1 MKYVLVIMGV
11 FTSLLA
17 FQSQFTLTF
26 SPEQLKFK
34 TLSNYDIV
42 VYGDFSM
49 SNEVGKPS
57 IPFGILH
64 VALPGGMRAI
74 DIELIQTEDETL
86 RQSFNLLPVQ
96 KPRKISEKKQAVI
109 QPPGDTYYENIV
121 YPEKPVEIIGNGD
134 IAGQNLCALK
144 VYPISYVP
152 GEGKIIL
159 HKVLEFRIITEKGRE
174 PRKIRLTNL
183 SRSLYETQIKNMVLN
198 PQDVYLK
205 SAAPSGSKLDPG
217 DYDYVIITTS
227 SLSYYWDSLLTW
239 KKKKGLKD
247 TLVTVNWIYGAYS
260 GSDNAEKIR
269 NFIIDANSTWGTVWF
284 VIGGDA
290 DQIPMETKSF
300 YVNSS
305 WYDVP
310 SDFYYADYDDDW
322 YQEVYVGR
330 IPADNYT
337 QINIFV
343 NKLIKYEVDPPVANY
358 PLKIL
363 FIGMDLDDYTQSE
376 TLKDNI
382 DNYYVPSRFSI
393 TKVYDSDASNHK
405 TDAINA
411 LNSGQNIVNH
421 SDHSD
426 WDQLGVGS
434 YNHGWVLYS
443 SDIDN
448 LTNTNKTC
456 IFYSLGCWSNAFDYS
471 DAISEHFIVYNASQA
486 GVAYIGNTRYGWYN
500 SGYYNTL
507 SMKMDM
513 EWWKSLF
520 TYHKYNIGV
529 TLADSKNRNY
539 PSDDGEKYIHYEL
552 CLLGDPQ
559 MPIWTDTPGTLTV
572 TYADTIAAWPND
584 FTVTVTHNGSPVE
597 NAYVCLYKD
606 NEVYERDYTNAS
618 GQVVFSINPTTEGVM
633 FVTVTKQDYLPHLGF
648 SVVTS
653 GPPVADFT
661 ADPTT
666 GLVPLTVSFTDLST
680 GSITSWHWYFGD
692 GHESYD
698 QNPTHTYENEGT
710 FDVTLIIS
718 GPLGSDTAI
727 KTNYIAINCDNA
739 FLPETVGINRG
750 RSKAARIYAT
760 TDVTTSAFQIGA
772 CFDPTYIHV
781 DSISLEGTVFD
792 TAWGGSGPDY
802 FIKDIN
808 DTDGIWQAVV
818 LYSFASPPVK
828 FLKPLTGEPI
838 LTVYYR
844 VDSTASV
851 GDTFIVTL
859 SNDCGSNLFGDS
871 LGNDVYACLYKQVIV
886 TLSEPE
892 FIRGDA
898 NANGGVN
905 VTDCSYILNH
915 LLPNP
920 DFPCEDASDCNDDG
934 TLTIVDASYLL
945 NNLLPSPNLPPPN
958 GTCGVDPTPDDLNC
972 DSFPPCG
979 VRLNY
984 QPFNPA
990 NKVYLEYTIA
1000 DDVLEVDL
1008 VVENSS
1014 PVTAFQFALD
1024 FDTNAVS
1031 LSREEFTKA
1040 VDQFKILRSVRS
1052 QNTIHVIGLYDLK
1065 PFDETSPVLE
1075 PGKHVIFRLYFYGD
1089 LSTIPKIS
1097 TAVLSD
1103 PEGLDLYP
1111 AISGP
1116 LSKDSESAEFTLLPA
1131 FPNPAYGNTMIKY
1144 SLPQDSHVRLSVY
1157 NIAGQR
1163 LVDLINGFQRK
1174 GVKTYN
1180 WDLKDGSGKRLPSGV
1195 YFYSLEAGG
1204 HRSIRK
1210 LIILNDR

>member
-1 MKYVLVIMGV
+1 MKYVLVIIGV

-17 FQSQFTLTF
+17 FQSQFSLTF
-26 SPEQLKFK
+26 SPDQLKFK
-34 TLSNYDIV
+34 TLSNYDFV

-49 SNEVGKPS
+49 SNDVGKPS
-57 IPFGILH
+57 IPSGILH
-64 VALPGGMRAI
+64 VALPEGMRAI
-74 DIELIQTEDETL
+74 DIELIRTEDETL
-86 RQSFNLLPVQ
+86 HQFFNLLPVQ
-96 KPRKISEKKQAVI
+96 PPRKINEKKRAVI

-152 GEGKIIL
+152 EEGKIIL

-198 PQDVYLK
+198 PQDVHLK
-205 SAAPSGSKLDPG
+205 SSAPSGSKLDPG

-269 NFIIDANSTWGTVWF
+269 NFVIDANSTWGTVWF

-290 DQIPMETKSF
+290 DQIPMKTKSF
-300 YVNSS
+300 YVNST

-337 QINIFV
+337 QINIFA

-434 YNHGWVLYS
+434 YNHGWALYS

-500 SGYYNTL
+500 SGYYNSL

-520 TYHKYNIGV
+520 TYNKYNVGV

-572 TYADTIAAWPND
+572 TYADTIAAWPSD

-666 GLVPLTVSFTDLST
+666 GPTPLTVSFTDLST
-680 GSITSWHWYFGD
+680 GGITSWHWFFGD
-692 GHESYD
+692 GEESYEH
-698 QNPTHTYENEGT
+698 NPTHIYTEEGS
-710 FDVTLIIS
+710 FDVTLIVS
-718 GPLGSDTAI
+718 GPAGADTAI
-727 KTNYIAINCDNA
+727 KTDYINVVCDNVM
-739 FLPETVGINRG
+739 LPETVLAYPGGHFRLQILAETNVP
-750 RSKAARIYAT
+750 T
-760 TDVTTSAFQIGA
+760 QAFQMGS
-772 CFDPTYIHV
+772 CFDPNYIQI
-781 DSISLEGTVFD
+781 DSVNYSNTVFD
-792 TAWGGSGPDY
+792 TAWGGSGPEYLNPYID
-802 FIKDIN
+802 N
-808 DTDGIWQAVV
+808 DTGNFQVACVFDMT
-818 LYSFASPPVK
+818 PPLEK
-828 FLKPLTGEPI
+828 KLNPMNQEPI
-838 LTVYYR
+838 LSIYFTTKETV
-844 VDSTASV
+844 TPP
-851 GDTFIVTL
+851 DTTYFTL
-859 SNDCGSNLFGDS
+859 SDDCGLNIYTDTVPQSVHPCLFKGPII
-871 LGNDVYACLYKQVIV
+871 VIN
-886 TLSEPE
+886 EPL

-898 NANGGVN
+898 NTDSYVDISD
-905 VTDCSYILNH
+905 VTYILNH
-915 LLPNP
+915 LFPSPVFSCMDAADCDDNGSVDITDATYLLSHIFPNP
-920 DFPCEDASDCNDDG
+920 SLPAPC
-934 TLTIVDASYLL
+934 
-945 NNLLPSPNLPPPN
+945 PN
-958 GTCGVDPTPDDLNC
+958 CGVDPTSDSLNC
-972 DSFPPCG
+972 ESYPPCG
-979 VRLNY
+979 TMLNVVPPTLKGNKAYLKFVFEENETKINLEIMNSADVAAFQFRLNY
-984 QPFNPA
+984 DGAVLKDYNFSEDVKSFGILDSYTEDGMIILYGIYGLTPYASGMPILKRGYHKIASLTFVGDDPDIKMDNAVIATPDGTNLNPSILYILDNENKISDFALFNAVPNPA
-990 NKVYLEYTIA
+990 NKMVKLGFAIPQKGKVTLTIY
-1000 DDVLEVDL
+1000 
-1008 VVENSS
+1008 
-1014 PVTAFQFALD
+1014 
-1024 FDTNAVS
+1024 
-1031 LSREEFTKA
+1031 
-1040 VDQFKILRSVRS
+1040 
-1052 QNTIHVIGLYDLK
+1052 NTIGQKVVKLVDG
-1065 PFDETSPVLE
+1065 TLE
-1075 PGKHVIFRLYFYGD
+1075 KGEHFVQWDFRDTFGRRVSNGIYFYELQWNGRKA
-1089 LSTIPKIS
+1089 LK
-1097 TAVLSD
+1097 
-1103 PEGLDLYP
+1103 
-1111 AISGP
+1111 
-1116 LSKDSESAEFTLLPA
+1116 KF
-1131 FPNPAYGNTMIKY
+1131 MINK
-1144 SLPQDSHVRLSVY
+1144 
-1157 NIAGQR
+1157 
-1163 LVDLINGFQRK
+1163 
-1174 GVKTYN
+1174 
-1180 WDLKDGSGKRLPSGV
+1180 
-1195 YFYSLEAGG
+1195 
-1204 HRSIRK
+1204 
-1210 LIILNDR
+1210 